1 MRTPFFA
8 LNHFIKKNS
17 FIVKEDTSPNIDFMI
32 IDITALHLRETF
44 FQIDFFSFEL
54 FRIPRTSL

>member
-8 LNHFIKKNS
+8 LNRFIKKTS

-32 IDITALHLRETF
+32 INLTALHLRETF
-44 FQIDFFSFEL
+44 FQLDFFSFEV
-54 FRIPRTSL
+54 I

>member
-8 LNHFIKKNS
+8 LNHFIKKTS

-32 IDITALHLRETF
+32 INITALHLRETF
-44 FQIDFFSFEL
+44 FQLDFFSFEV
-54 FRIPRTSL
+54 I